1 METSAGDSWGLV
13 GRGLPL
19 RLPSPGWGRPHGW
32 VLTAPATQQT
42 ASRAFL
48 FPLNVEGNQLKI
60 VGRQPR
66 GAVPRPSEGCPGPSA
81 PEGTRR
87 PWTALRETS
96 SRPRVSRTEARQV
109 PDAQLCP
116 ALPPRRDPSRLG
128 GWNARGCLGVRIPLP
143 CPRGHHL
150 SPPGPSRA
158 CCRLGPARGWPPP
171 PTCRAGLGVLRMH
184 PPHACPKALASLPQ
198 AWPNPMGL
206 GKQAWP

>member
-1 METSAGDSWGLV
+1 M

-171 PTCRAGLGVLRMH
+171 ADLQGRPGGSQD
-184 PPHACPKALASLPQ
+184 ASSPRLPQ
-198 AWPNPMGL
+198 SPGLVATGLAQSYGL
-206 GKQAWP
+206 GKAGLALILWAWER